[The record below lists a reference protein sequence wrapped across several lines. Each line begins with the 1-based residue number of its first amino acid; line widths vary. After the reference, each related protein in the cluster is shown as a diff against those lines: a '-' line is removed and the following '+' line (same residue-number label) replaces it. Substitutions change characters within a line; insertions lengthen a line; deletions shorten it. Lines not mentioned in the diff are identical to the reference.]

1 MAGREAHRNRQR
13 LEYKFIT
20 EYVRNIHKDIYDEA
34 NSFYKT
40 VKENNPGV
48 LDLTKTVEFM
58 ERAKPYEYIPRYYYI
73 RRRRTTT
80 TTARKQTELTMALS
94 IPLMT
99 MPSLAQPSPVTVP
112 PAEEPLPLA
121 QPSPVTVPPAEEP
134 LPLAQPSPVTVP
146 PAEEPLPLAQPSPV
160 TVPPTEEPLPLA
172 APSPVIVLTP
182 ADPLPL
188 AVPSEDLKLPE
199 EQYQQLLQELNQ
211 DPDLH
216 MLFNNFDIPSDDEG
230 MNPQVWNDIST
241 QNNTTSM
248 EIS

>member
-13 LEYKFIT
+13 LEYKFII
-20 EYVRNIHKDIYDEA
+20 EYVRNIHKDIYDDA

-48 LDLTKTVEFM
+48 RDLTKTVEFM
-58 ERAKPYEYIPRYYYI
+58 GRVKPHEYIPRYYYT
-73 RRRRTTT
+73 RKGRTT
-80 TTARKQTELTMALS
+80 TTARKQTELTMSLN
-94 IPLMT
+94 IPLMMT
-99 MPSLAQPSPVTVP
+99 TPAVPLPLAEEPLPLAQPSPVTVP

-146 PAEEPLPLAQPSPV
+146 PAEEPLPLAP
-160 TVPPTEEPLPLA
+160 
-172 APSPVIVLTP
+172 PSPVIVLTP

-199 EQYQQLLQELNQ
+199 EQYQQLIQELNQ
-211 DPDLH
+211 DPDLN